1 MKNPF
6 VTGGYVSPK
15 YFCDREKET
24 DNIISLLSNGNNI
37 ALISP
42 RRFGK
47 TDLITHCFRQ
57 EGINDEYHTFLID
70 IYATKSLSDF
80 VAVFGSS
87 VIQALRSKGRAAW
100 EMFIGMLTSVRSEI
114 SYDMEGKP
122 VWSIGL
128 GNIEHPAT
136 TLDEIFR
143 YLNMA
148 DKPCL
153 VAIDEFQQISRY
165 SDGENVEAALR
176 THIQRCSNASFLFSG
191 SQRHLMNNIFL
202 SPSKPFYQ
210 SVTTMNL
217 QAIPL
222 EKYKAFCLE
231 KFREGGKEISEET
244 VTEVYEKCN
253 ATTMYMQRIMNIL
266 YMQTS
271 EGKTCSIEQV
281 QPAIDYL
288 LELSSDTYESL
299 FVQIP
304 EKQRNLLLAIA
315 SERKANEVMS
325 GAFVRKHRLPSAS
338 SVSVALKGLL
348 EKDFITF
355 DNGYYSIYDLFFQMW
370 IERRF
375 LKLL

>member
-6 VTGGYVSPK
+6 VTGGYVSPE

-24 DNIISLLSNGNNI
+24 DNIISLLSNGNNV

-42 RRFGK
+42 RRYGK

-57 EGINDEYHTFLID
+57 PEVNKEYYTFLID
-70 IYATKSLSDF
+70 IYATKSLSDL
-80 VAVFGSS
+80 VTVFSSS
-87 VIQALRSKGRAAW
+87 VIQTLRGKGRHAW
-100 EMFIGMLTSVRSEI
+100 ETFLNVLSSIRSEI

-128 GNIEHPAT
+128 SNLNHPAT

-153 VAIDEFQQISRY
+153 IAIDEFQQISRY
-165 SDGENVEAALR
+165 PDGENVEAALR

-202 SPSKPFYQ
+202 SPAKPFYQ
-210 SVTTMNL
+210 SVTLMNL
-217 QAIPL
+217 QPIPL
-222 EKYKAFCLE
+222 EKYQSFCIQ
-231 KFREGGKEISEET
+231 KFREAGKGISQDT
-244 VTEVYEKCN
+244 VSVIYEKCN
-253 ATTMYMQRIMNIL
+253 AVTMYMQRIMNVL
-266 YMQTS
+266 FMQTAS
-271 EGKTCSIEQV
+271 GTTCGVEQV

-288 LELSSDTYESL
+288 LDLSSDTYESL
-299 FVQIP
+299 FIQIP

-315 SERKANEVMS
+315 AERKATEVM
-325 GAFVRKHRLPSAS
+325 GGTFVRKHRLPSAS

-348 EKDFITF
+348 EKDFITS

-370 IERRF
+370 LERKF
-375 LKLL
+375 HIF